1 MRRAL
6 FLYRSSR
13 TRMGRSSWDH
23 ARSTASTSAGVLRT
37 VKARQQR
44 SPKDNP
50 RPPTALTR
58 TRQEIC

>member
-6 FLYRSSR
+6 FPLPEQSDP
-13 TRMGRSSWDH
+13 SWDH

-50 RPPTALTR
+50 RPPTALTWS
-58 TRQEIC
+58 RQELC